1 MLKQDYYV
9 VLDTLW
15 PRMAISTDAIDLIGS
30 SELRKQSRTV
40 DIMADAAYLILS
52 KDSKTFTG
60 NFVID
65 EYILRKEL
73 GINNFDKYSVVP
85 GIKVFK

>member
-1 MLKQDYYV
+1 
-9 VLDTLW
+9 
-15 PRMAISTDAIDLIGS
+15 
-30 SELRKQSRTV
+30 
-40 DIMADAAYLILS
+40 MADAAYLILS

-73 GINNFDKYSVVP
+73 GLKNFDKYSVVP
-85 GIKVFK
+85 GNDILV